1 MDIGLAFSYA
11 FRDPQWVKKALIAV
25 VMLIIPIIGWLILY
39 GYVLAIARRV
49 TLGIEPSLPE
59 WDDFGAFLSLGFRGA
74 VVGVVWSIPALVISV
89 CQSIV
94 GALPTG
100 RENDALSAVA
110 VVAVCLGCLSLLVG
124 AAINYLMPL
133 PLTRLAAT
141 DRVASAFAFG
151 EIFRELQRVPT
162 DLLIVFVLSLVLGFL
177 AIFGILLCIVGIL
190 LIVFGVSLVLR
201 FLAILGILLCIVG
214 ILATLLYAFFVQGH
228 LWGQLRRRLSAG
240 DVSAAVAVT

>member
-1 MDIGLAFSYA
+1 MDIGLAFSYT

-39 GYVLAIARRV
+39 GYVLTIARRV
-49 TLGIEPSLPE
+49 ALGIEPSLPE

-74 VVGVVWSIPALVISV
+74 VVGVVWSIPAWVISV
-89 CQSIV
+89 CQAIV

-110 VVAVCLGCLSLLVG
+110 VVAVCLGCLSLLVS
-124 AAINYLMPL
+124 AAINYLLPL
-133 PLTRLAAT
+133 PLTRLAVT

-190 LIVFGVSLVLR
+190 
-201 FLAILGILLCIVG
+201 
-214 ILATLLYAFFVQGH
+214 ATLLYAFFVQGH